1 MKKRMLSILLIGTM
15 VISLSACGGGG
26 VSQEEYD
33 KVVAERDEYKALLE
47 EIGAGGNGTS
57 SGQLQ
62 SEWIASG
69 GADNMDNGYEIVDSI
84 DIDTDEVTVK
94 YTNYE
99 IVDSTDGDGNPI
111 KRLIVYCDFTNKM
124 SVAMSSSNAF
134 SSIAY
139 QDGIE
144 LQGWGG
150 AEELNDT
157 TSIKDGA
164 KINVGFM
171 FDLNNTETPV
181 EFNLSNGLWFE
192 GTQLFAQQQEIALQ

>member
-1 MKKRMLSILLIGTM
+1 
-15 VISLSACGGGG
+15 
-26 VSQEEYD
+26 
-33 KVVAERDEYKALLE
+33 
-47 EIGAGGNGTS
+47 
-57 SGQLQ
+57 
-62 SEWIASG
+62 
-69 GADNMDNGYEIVDSI
+69 
-84 DIDTDEVTVK
+84 
-94 YTNYE
+94 
-99 IVDSTDGDGNPI
+99 
-111 KRLIVYCDFTNKM
+111 M